1 MPRGSSH
8 KTGRIHPHQRDAD
21 FSGAVLGDDIVLE
34 DRYVT
39 SVQDTEQYNI
49 CVKTKRTHRNR
60 IKQIYSF
67 WEDQFPQYYA
77 VGVRAV
83 PQADLDIDATTK
95 RGHRNRI
102 RQIYVA
108 LEENF
113 PEYYA
118 LVRDNAAIHM
128 SVKTNILR
136 MFYGRNGDYTDL
148 SFRILFFTL
157 PTRSL
162 GAQSYRAYVY

>member
-1 MPRGSSH
+1 MVTAGNNGS
-8 KTGRIHPHQRDAD
+8 GRIHPHQRNANFTGTIIGDHIELDAQH
-21 FSGAVLGDDIVLE
+21 VE
-34 DRYVT
+34 R
-39 SVQDTEQYNI
+39 VQLTEQ
-49 CVKTKRTHRNR
+49 H
-60 IKQIYSF
+60 S
-67 WEDQFPQYYA
+67 
-77 VGVRAV
+77 
-83 PQADLDIDATTK
+83 IDATTK

-108 LEENF
+108 LEEKF